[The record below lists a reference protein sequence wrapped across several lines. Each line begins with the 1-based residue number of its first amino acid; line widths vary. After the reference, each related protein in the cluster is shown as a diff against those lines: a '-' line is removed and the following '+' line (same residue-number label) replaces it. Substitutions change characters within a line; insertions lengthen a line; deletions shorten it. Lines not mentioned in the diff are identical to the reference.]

1 MVHTDHL
8 DAQTSSELKD
18 PEQIRLKRFFL
29 VQLALILLGV
39 FIYLVLD
46 GKYGAASFFLGG
58 VTSLVNSFFLGLAW
72 SLILKKKLVALGLP
86 TIVIKYAILGII
98 VYWSMGLPWLQTV
111 AFILGV
117 GTLLPAALAMK
128 LFFKS

>member
-1 MVHTDHL
+1 MG
-8 DAQTSSELKD
+8 
-18 PEQIRLKRFFL
+18 FL
-29 VQLALILLGV
+29 
-39 FIYLVLD
+39 IYLAID

-58 VTSLVNSFFLGLAW
+58 VTSLVNSLFLGLAW